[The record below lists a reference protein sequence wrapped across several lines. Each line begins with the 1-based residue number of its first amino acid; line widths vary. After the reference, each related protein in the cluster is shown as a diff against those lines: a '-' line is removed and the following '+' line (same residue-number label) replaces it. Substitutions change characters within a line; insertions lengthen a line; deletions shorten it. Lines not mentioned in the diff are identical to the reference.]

1 MDVTINPFVS
11 NSDRSLNRGHVNDKI
26 EKRNRPP
33 ITYWGIYLDGKIVSY
48 TSSKELAEQSKIWM
62 EKWLNEKTKNKED

>member
-1 MDVTINPFVS
+1 MAITIIPFVG
-11 NSDRSLNRGHVNDKI
+11 NSVTSLNWSHVNDKI
-26 EKRNRPP
+26 EKHSTRNRPP

-62 EKWLNEKTKNKED
+62 EKWLNEKN